1 MLTQV
6 KLCNLALIF
15 TLKAILP
22 SLFLNNLLLLIL
34 LSELP
39 DFLLS
44 PLPYRQLTIH
54 LHTILLTSLPQQLC
68 FGVSIVHLQS
78 MVKQACART
87 TQHLPLIILIQLLLI
102 TSQLLLIKAWVALLY
117 RVMNTL
123 LKYVLKGITVRLD
136 ARIPQFT
143 VCQRLQLTHGFTTW
157 MPDMALLVWD
167 LRQISG
173 VVLLVWMEQLFTQ
186 SLLQDLQQVSQMLVE
201 TKLPQQL
208 KVMWPLV
215 VQHLMPILVLP

>member
-102 TSQLLLIKAWVALLY
+102 TSQLLLIKVFVALLY
-117 RVMNTL
+117 RIMNTL
-123 LKYVLKGITVRLD
+123 LKYVLQILLHHGYPSLRCIT
-136 ARIPQFT
+136 
-143 VCQRLQLTHGFTTW
+143 LQLTHGFTTW
-157 MPDMALLVWD
+157 MPDTALLEWD
-167 LRQISG
+167 LRQICG
-173 VVLLVWMEQLFTQ
+173 VALLVSMEQLFTQ

-208 KVMWPLV
+208 KVM
-215 VQHLMPILVLP
+215 